1 MKAQAKERRA
11 YRRTQ
16 SVQES
21 AAADEST
28 PADEG
33 TAAGESEAAGA
44 DESSDAGS
52 TSSEETGG
60 AEAADG
66 SKASYNVTWDDMAD
80 VKMVL
85 IAPGAIPPGLPEVE
99 AAVNE
104 LTESQINTH
113 VTIEMLEMGNYIQQV
128 SLKMSS
134 NEQVD
139 LLMTFPGGSATFS
152 AMQSQGQLMD
162 ITDLMSE
169 YGQPVLDTVGDYIK
183 ATTIAGGIYGVP
195 VYRNYASYVNALMRA
210 DVVESLGLTEQAQ
223 SIETLADF
231 EEILAAVKA
240 SDEWS
245 QLSLLAPAA
254 GNNADLYDVFMGGTP
269 EQRLSGSGGDFTEH
283 DVYGP

>member
-33 TAAGESEAAGA
+33 TAAGESEAAGT

-113 VTIEMLEMGNYIQQV
+113 VTIELLEMGNYIQQV

-152 AMQSQGQLMD
+152 AMQSQGQLMAKNAPVSAYLGFTVD
-162 ITDLMSE
+162 TTAITNEMSAVTNVVAE
-169 YGQPVLDTVGDYIK
+169 FSKQINTGLADESVLDDYRAK
-183 ATTIAGGIYGVP
+183 LETSGIQKIIDEYQ
-195 VYRNYASYVNALMRA
+195 RQLDAW
-210 DVVESLGLTEQAQ
+210 
-223 SIETLADF
+223 IEAN
-231 EEILAAVKA
+231 K
-240 SDEWS
+240 
-245 QLSLLAPAA
+245 
-254 GNNADLYDVFMGGTP
+254 
-269 EQRLSGSGGDFTEH
+269 
-283 DVYGP
+283 